1 MPQKLSSQV
10 NSYLDV
16 LYLVTREFNA
26 GLDQD
31 IDDVLLNVLTATVDS
46 VRATE
51 ACLFLF
57 DEPEHVD
64 YALIISNAKKKEYP
78 AGIIQAMVKHGLAG
92 WVWQNKQ
99 GTIIDNT
106 QQDDRWYKDDL
117 TPEITHAASAL
128 GVPIQTA
135 PEDTLG
141 VLVITATETGF
152 FSHDDLAML
161 TVIADQAAFAISNS
175 RLYKAEFHRRRV
187 ADMLSA
193 IAHTINST
201 LKLDEVLDLI
211 LEQLGRV
218 IDYDSSS
225 ILLYNSET
233 RDLAVTAARGFED
246 MQDALHVRLPF
257 DPNSPNFQAII
268 NKETVMIGNVDEE
281 PNWKKTPSSKNVKSW
296 IGAPLIARN
305 EVVGILT
312 VDSHTLNKYGQENM
326 DVVAAFADQA
336 ATAVANAQ
344 AVSRLQQAEASYS
357 ALFEDSTDMILITD
371 YDGLIINVNR
381 KGCQILRRPKDA
393 ITGLNITFFSNQL
406 KEFLDENTAL
416 LQAWREASIDVEI
429 VDAYRQ
435 KIPLDIRMRHIQF
448 GGFERVEWV
457 GRDISRRKE
466 IERMRQDLVNMLVH
480 DLRGPLGNLINTID
494 LLTMMVN
501 AGSAGDKLLQFLE
514 MGKRTGRTLT
524 DLVDSMLDV
533 SRLEQGEV
541 PLQCDVTNLA
551 EFMQEV
557 SEQVELQ
564 ANGKET
570 TLIFSPLPEEVDE
583 IWIDNSLMRRVLTNL
598 IGNAIKYAA
607 DESTVWITT
616 RVQQNQI
623 HFAVKDNGPGI
634 AKAEQVRIF
643 DKFARVDYGSDVPSG
658 VGLGLAFCKLAV
670 EAHGGSISVE
680 SEGVTG
686 KGSTFHV
693 FLPRNIDRLNAAA

>member
-1 MPQKLSSQV
+1 MPQNHSSRT
-10 NSYLDV
+10 NSHLDV

-31 IDDVLLNVLTATVDS
+31 IDDVLFNVLSATVAS
-46 VRATE
+46 VGATE

-57 DEPEHVD
+57 DEPDKVEQ
-64 YALIISNAKKKEYP
+64 ALIISNSERKEYP
-78 AGIIQAMVKHGLAG
+78 AEIVDAVVQHGLAG

-99 GTIIDNT
+99 GAVINNT
-106 QQDDRWYKDDL
+106 QSDKRWYKNPP
-117 TPEITHAASAL
+117 TPQIKNALSAL
-128 GVPIQTA
+128 GVPVQTA
-135 PEDTLG
+135 PDHPLG
-141 VLVITATETGF
+141 VLIITATEADF
-152 FSHDDLAML
+152 FNKDDLAML
-161 TVIADQAAFAISNS
+161 TVIAGQAAFAVSNT
-175 RLYKAEFHRRRV
+175 RLYRAEMHRRRV
-187 ADMLSA
+187 ADVLGS

-201 LKLDEVLDLI
+201 LNLDEVLHLI
-211 LEQLGRV
+211 LEQLARV
-218 IDYDSSS
+218 ISYDSSS
-225 ILLYNSET
+225 ILLYNPET
-233 RDLAVTAARGFED
+233 RELAVTAARGFED
-246 MQDALHVRLPF
+246 MQDALNVRLSF
-257 DPNSPNFQAII
+257 DRNSPNYQAIL
-268 NKETVMIGNVDEE
+268 NKAPVLIGNVDEE
-281 PNWKKTPSSKNVKSW
+281 PNWKKSPSSKNVKSW

-312 VDSHTLNKYGQENM
+312 VDSYQLHQYGQDNV

-344 AVSRLQQAEASYS
+344 AVSRLQMAEASYS

-371 YDGLIINVNR
+371 YDGVILNVNR

-393 ITGLNITFFSNQL
+393 ITGLNITFFSPQL

-435 KIPLDIRMRHIQF
+435 KIPLDVRMRHIQF

-494 LLTMMVN
+494 LMIMMVN
-501 AGSAGDKLLQFLE
+501 MGAEGEKLLQFLE

-557 SEQVELQ
+557 NEQVELQ

-570 TLIFSPLPEEVDE
+570 TLIYAPLPENVKE
-583 IWIDNSLMRRVLTNL
+583 IWVDNSLIRRVLTNL
-598 IGNAIKYAA
+598 IGNAIKYAP
-607 DESTVWITT
+607 EKSTVWIATEADEG
-616 RVQQNQI
+616 RI
-623 HFAVKDNGPGI
+623 HFSVKDNGPGI
-634 AKAEQVRIF
+634 PKAEQPRIF
-643 DKFARVDYGSDVPSG
+643 DKFSRVNYSADGPSG

-670 EAHGGSISVE
+670 EAHGGTISVE
-680 SEGVTG
+680 SEGVPG
-686 KGSTFHV
+686 QGSTFHV
-693 FLPRNIDRLNAAA
+693 FLPRNVGC